1 MATGTITAVVVRWV
15 ARAWSILSI
24 LFVLAFFIGEA
35 GSGPGPT
42 AREWVGLSLF
52 PIGVSVGLI
61 VAWFREGL
69 GGILALGCLIAFYVW
84 NLAHSGHLP
93 RGPFFF
99 LVAAPGLLFLVAG
112 LLARRSGVRET

>member
-35 GSGPGPT
+35 GRGPGPT

-52 PIGVSVGLI
+52 PIGVCVGLV
-61 VAWFREGL
+61 VAWFCERL
-69 GGILALGCLIAFYVW
+69 GGVLALVSLVAFYVRDV
-84 NLAHSGHLP
+84 LRSGHLP
-93 RGPFFF
+93 GGPFFF
-99 LVAAPGLLFLVAG
+99 LVAAPGLLFLAAG
-112 LLARRSGVRET
+112 LLSRQSAGREI